1 MRRPTLGVVT
11 ASTSESLEHRGLHVS
26 AAAAIV
32 AGLIALIA
40 ILNTDVG
47 ARWSAENMAII
58 LAPPLVFGALL
69 LLARRTS
76 ITAGRAWS
84 LVSKALLSITRALFG
99 CSLLFVPVGLFGEW
113 MDSGIG

>member
-1 MRRPTLGVVT
+1 MRRPALGVVT

-32 AGLIALIA
+32 ASLVALIA

-47 ARWSAENMAII
+47 APWSAENVAII
-58 LAPPLVFGALL
+58 LMPPLVFGALL

-76 ITAGRAWS
+76 IAAGRAWS
-84 LVSKALLSITRALFG
+84 LVSKALLGSTWVLFG
-99 CSLLFVPVGLFGEW
+99 VSLIFVPVGLFGEW
-113 MDSGIG
+113 MDSAIG